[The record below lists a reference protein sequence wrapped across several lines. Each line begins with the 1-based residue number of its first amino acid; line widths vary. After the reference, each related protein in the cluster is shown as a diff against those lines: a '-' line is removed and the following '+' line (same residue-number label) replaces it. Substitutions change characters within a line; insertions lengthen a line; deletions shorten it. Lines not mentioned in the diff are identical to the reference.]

1 MGLKHLQVVTHPF
14 VLPAW
19 RGEWEPISPIP
30 LLSWGGSL
38 MVPGALPQPPGF
50 WGCHGAQSLSMRV
63 EMAFN
68 SFILLWWVTVP
79 SSLAS
84 SKGTRTGAVLQTADL
99 LYWFCC
105 FLFLLFYPFLPSL
118 LPECTSAKQAQRVGM
133 TLIQIAAYMWPF
145 KLAWTL

>member
-1 MGLKHLQVVTHPF
+1 MGTSFTHPTALMGW
-14 VLPAW
+14 VPHGA
-19 RGEWEPISPIP
+19 
-30 LLSWGGSL
+30 GSS
-38 MVPGALPQPPGF
+38 AAAPGF
-50 WGCHGAQSLSMRV
+50 WGCHGAQSLFMRV

-68 SFILLWWVTVP
+68 SFILLRWVTVP

-99 LYWFCC
+99 LYWFCG